1 VPQDTS
7 VPHPR
12 HVFVLT
18 ARAGLSQFRI
28 SLQFEIPLERVQKL
42 RREVEHEAK
51 EHAAGAEEAAEKGSS
66 LNGGLEKLT
75 AGAKAHAIFAAF
87 GTTEVVP

>member
-1 VPQDTS
+1 MPQDTS

-51 EHAAGAEEAAEKGSS
+51 EHAAGAEEAAEKG
-66 LNGGLEKLT
+66 LNPGQTDEKHT
-75 AGAKAHAIFAAF
+75 SGAKALAIFAAF